1 MNIPQPAP
9 LGRRHFL
16 RQVFALSGAA
26 AVAAFLNAC
35 GQGAAT
41 TPTSAPSSAAPSTA
55 PTAAANAAPSVAP
68 TVSAATRA
76 ATAAGATGASA
87 TRPATGAATGAA
99 ATRPAAGPAP
109 AGVLNFAKPGKVR
122 TKDPQKYYGLN
133 EFVLHRN
140 VFEPLVDLD
149 QKGKLYGV
157 LAESWQPSADG
168 KVWTFKLRQG
178 VRFHDGT
185 PFDAESVKATI
196 GRAKGNPLS
205 GLAFVFKDFEDEPVR
220 VVDPY
225 TVELRTKIPIAPLL
239 NNIVVVYMVPPKAGA
254 NRDMTYEEGIGTG
267 PFRIT
272 DFNIDQQY
280 VLEANTGYWQ
290 PGLPKIGKVVYKPI
304 LDQSSLV
311 AALRANQADLIEG
324 ITEENVQA
332 IKNDPNFQIIRSEL
346 WQTDFLT
353 LNGETHPHL
362 GKPEVRRAFN
372 YALDR
377 DVIANDI
384 LSGNAKPLASYPP
397 RGLLGY
403 NEKDPIK
410 PNPYNPDQAKKEL
423 AAAGL
428 AGGFTAE
435 LKVPNGQFTSGKEIA
450 EYVVQELGKLGVKL
464 TLSLQEPIAA
474 LASFND
480 GKYEVG
486 YAGSIAVTGDP
497 DRYLQERVVG
507 DLYHTKF
514 ADEAVKQQI
523 RDAATTIDPA
533 KRQALYE
540 QAASG
545 LWQAPPFIYL
555 HQINWNYAA
564 GKKVK
569 KFTWMPNRIFSFI
582 DTELG

>member
-1 MNIPQPAP
+1 MGCVMIIQQSQPR
-9 LGRRHFL
+9 GRRQFL
-16 RQVFALSGAA
+16 RQALLLSGIAA
-26 AVAAFLNAC
+26 GMGILNAC
-35 GQGAAT
+35 GQSAAPT
-41 TPTSAPSSAAPSTA
+41 ATSAP
-55 PTAAANAAPSVAP
+55 
-68 TVSAATRA
+68 
-76 ATAAGATGASA
+76 
-87 TRPATGAATGAA
+87 AA
-99 ATRPAAGPAP
+99 ATPGTKPTTAP
-109 AGVLNFAKPGKVR
+109 ASASVPTGVLNFAKPGKVR
-122 TKDPQKYYGLN
+122 TKDPQKFYGLN

-140 VFEPLVDLD
+140 IFEPLVDLD
-149 QKGKLYGV
+149 QQGKIYGV

-168 KVWTFKLRQG
+168 KTWTFKLRQG
-178 VRFHDGT
+178 VKFHDGT
-185 PFDAESVKATI
+185 PFDGESVKATI
-196 GRAKGNPLS
+196 GRAKDNALS
-205 GLAFVFKDFEDEPVR
+205 GLSFVFKDFEDEPVR
-220 VVDPY
+220 IVDTY

-280 VLEANTGYWQ
+280 VLEANTDYWEK
-290 PGLPKIGKVVYKPI
+290 GFPKVSKVIYKPI

-311 AALRANQADLIEG
+311 AALRAGQADLIEG
-324 ITEENVQA
+324 ISEENVQT
-332 IKNDPNFQIIRSEL
+332 IKNDPNFKIIRSEL

-377 DVIANDI
+377 DVIANNI

-403 NEKDPIK
+403 NEKAPITV
-410 PNPYNPDQAKKEL
+410 NPYNPDQARKEL

-428 AGGFTAE
+428 ASGFEAE
-435 LKVPNGQFTSGKEIA
+435 LKVPNGQFTMGKEIA
-450 EYVVQELGKLGVKL
+450 EYAVQELGKIGVKL
-464 TLSLQEPIAA
+464 TLNLQEPIAA

-486 YAGSIAVTGDP
+486 YSGSIAVTGDP
-497 DRYLQERVVG
+497 DRYLQERIVG
-507 DLYHTKF
+507 DLYHVKF
-514 ADEAVKQQI
+514 GDEAVKQQI
-523 RDAATTIDPA
+523 RDAATTIDTA

-540 QAASG
+540 QAAAG
-545 LWQAPPFIYL
+545 IWQAPPFIYL

-564 GKKVK
+564 RAKVK
-569 KFTWMPNRIFSFI
+569 TFTWLPNRIFSFR

>member
-1 MNIPQPAP
+1 MGSRLQRHT
-9 LGRRHFL
+9 LRRRDFL
-16 RQVFALSGAA
+16 QQALALSGAA
-26 AVAAFLNAC
+26 TGLALLNAC
-35 GQGAAT
+35 GQGAAAT
-41 TPTSAPSSAAPSTA
+41 ATSAPATSPPARTVPTTSAAPVASV
-55 PTAAANAAPSVAP
+55 AAASSGTPAGAAP
-68 TVSAATRA
+68 
-76 ATAAGATGASA
+76 
-87 TRPATGAATGAA
+87 AA
-99 ATRPAAGPAP
+99 ATSAPAVGAAP

-122 TKDPQKYYGLN
+122 TKDPQKFYGLN

-140 VFEPLVDLD
+140 IFEPLVDLD
-149 QKGKLYGV
+149 QQGKIYGV

-178 VRFHDGT
+178 VKFHDGT

-196 GRAKGNPLS
+196 GRAKGNALS

-220 VVDPY
+220 IVDPY

-239 NNIVVVYMVPPKAGA
+239 NNIVVVYMVPPKAGT

-280 VLEANTGYWQ
+280 VLEANTNYWEK
-290 PGLPKIGKVVYKPI
+290 GFPKIGKVVYKPI
-304 LDQSSLV
+304 LDQSALV
-311 AALRANQADLIEG
+311 AALRAGQADLIEG
-324 ITEENVQA
+324 ISEENVQA
-332 IKNDPNFQIIRSEL
+332 IKGDTKLQVIRSVL

-353 LNGETHPHL
+353 LNGETHEHL

-377 DVIANDI
+377 EVIATDI
-384 LSGNAKPLASYPP
+384 LAGNAQTLASYPP

-410 PNPYNPDQAKKEL
+410 NNPYNLEQAKKEL

-428 AGGFTAE
+428 VGGFSAE
-435 LKVPNGQFTSGKEIA
+435 LKVPNGQFTKGKEIA
-450 EYVVQELGKLGVKL
+450 EYVVQELGKIGVKL
-464 TLSLQEPIAA
+464 TLNLQEPIAA

-514 ADEAVKQQI
+514 ADETVRQQI

-540 QAASG
+540 QAAAG
-545 LWQAPPFIYL
+545 IWKAPPFIYL

-564 GKKVK
+564 STKVK
-569 KFTWMPNRIFSFI
+569 KFTWMPNRIFSFR

>member
-1 MNIPQPAP
+1 MTMRQQTPP
-9 LGRRHFL
+9 LSRRGFL
-16 RQVFALSGAA
+16 RHVFTLSGIAA
-26 AVAAFLNAC
+26 GAVFLNAC
-35 GQGAAT
+35 GQGAAA
-41 TPTSAPSSAAPSTA
+41 TPTSAPSSAAPSSPPTTAASASPSGAPAAAASTA
-55 PTAAANAAPSVAP
+55 PTQ
-68 TVSAATRA
+68 TSAVATRA
-76 ATAAGATGASA
+76 AAATSPAAGAAPG
-87 TRPATGAATGAA
+87 GAAPT
-99 ATRPAAGPAP
+99 
-109 AGVLNFAKPGKVR
+109 GVLNFAKPGKVR
-122 TKDPQKYYGLN
+122 TKDPQKFYGLN

-140 VFEPLVDLD
+140 IFEPLVDLD
-149 QKGKLYGV
+149 QQGKIYGV

-178 VRFHDGT
+178 VKFHDGT
-185 PFDAESVKATI
+185 PFDGESVKATI
-196 GRAKGNPLS
+196 GRAKGNALS
-205 GLAFVFKDFEDEPVR
+205 GLSFVFKDFEDEPVR

-239 NNIVVVYMVPPKAGA
+239 NNIVILYMVPPKAGT
-254 NRDMTYEEGIGTG
+254 NKDMTYEDGIGTG

-280 VLEANTGYWQ
+280 VLEANPAYWQ
-290 PGLPKIGKVVYKPI
+290 KGFPKVAKVVYKPI

-311 AALRANQADLIEG
+311 AALRAGQADLIEG

-332 IKNDPNFQIIRSEL
+332 IKNDPNFHIIRSEL

-423 AAAGL
+423 ASAGL
-428 AGGFTAE
+428 SGGFTAE

-450 EYVVQELGKLGVKL
+450 EYVAQEMGKLGVKL
-464 TLSLQEPIAA
+464 NVNLQEPIAA

-514 ADEAVKQQI
+514 ADETVKQQI

-533 KRQALYE
+533 KRQVLYE
-540 QAASG
+540 QAAAG
-545 LWQAPPFIYL
+545 IWQAPPFIYL

>member
-1 MNIPQPAP
+1 MIMRQQTPP
-9 LGRRHFL
+9 LSRRGFL
-16 RQVFALSGAA
+16 RHVFTLSGIAA
-26 AVAAFLNAC
+26 GAVFLNAC
-35 GQGAAT
+35 GQGAAA
-41 TPTSAPSSAAPSTA
+41 TPTSAPSSAAPSSPPTTVASASPSGA
-55 PTAAANAAPSVAP
+55 PAAGAS
-68 TVSAATRA
+68 TVSTQASAVATRA
-76 ATAAGATGASA
+76 AATSPAAGAAPGGA
-87 TRPATGAATGAA
+87 
-99 ATRPAAGPAP
+99 AP

-122 TKDPQKYYGLN
+122 TKDPQKFYGLN

-140 VFEPLVDLD
+140 IFEPLVDLD
-149 QKGKLYGV
+149 QQGKIYGV

-178 VRFHDGT
+178 VKFHDGT
-185 PFDAESVKATI
+185 PFDGESVKATI
-196 GRAKGNPLS
+196 GRAKGNALS
-205 GLAFVFKDFEDEPVR
+205 GLSFVFKDFEDEPVR

-239 NNIVVVYMVPPKAGA
+239 NNIVVLYMVPPQAGA
-254 NRDMTYEEGIGTG
+254 NKDMTYEAGIGTG

-280 VLEANTGYWQ
+280 VLEANPAYWQ
-290 PGLPKIGKVVYKPI
+290 KGFPKVAKVVYKPI

-311 AALRANQADLIEG
+311 AALRAGQADLIEG

-353 LNGETHPHL
+353 LNGETHPQL

-428 AGGFTAE
+428 SGGFTAE
-435 LKVPNGQFTSGKEIA
+435 LKVPNGQYTSGKEIA
-450 EYVVQELGKLGVKL
+450 EYVAQEMGKLGVKL
-464 TLSLQEPIAA
+464 NVNLQEPIAA

-480 GKYEVG
+480 GKYEIG

-540 QAASG
+540 QAAAG
-545 LWQAPPFIYL
+545 IWQAPPFIYL